1 MNTKR
6 TALIGLSLTSVLLA
20 AGCGS
25 STKTAATTVAPA
37 ATTAAPTATTAAAM
51 STLKGVCPDKVII
64 QTDWFPEAEHGA
76 VFNLLGPDA
85 KTSKDTG
92 ATLGTLTAGGK
103 AQGVQLEIRSGGPL
117 LGDQTVVSQMYKDKS
132 IMLGFVSTDEAIKFS
147 TDTPVVGV
155 VAPQDKSPQVIL
167 WDKKSHPTAKTIAD
181 IAKEVDEVTV
191 FGGATYIDFLTSTG
205 VVPKA
210 KANFNYKGDKI
221 LAKPGADKIAHQGF
235 ATAEPFQYAHLE
247 TGAIDVGYGL
257 VYDTGWKLYPEALS
271 ARTDALADP
280 KIKTCLKALVPMI
293 QQSQIDYIAN
303 HTAADAI
310 IIDAV
315 KVFDTFW
322 KQSQADTDN
331 SVKLQK
337 ELGIVG
343 NGTTPTLGDFED
355 ARMADFIAKAI
366 PVLTSDGKTKVKA
379 DLKMSDI
386 ATNEFIDKAISYK

>member
-1 MNTKR
+1 MSTKR
-6 TALIGLSLTSVLLA
+6 TALIGLTLSGVLIA
-20 AGCGS
+20 AGCSS
-25 STKTAATTVAPA
+25 STKT
-37 ATTAAPTATTAAAM
+37 TTAGAAKDGA
-51 STLKGVCPDKVII
+51 LKAVCPAKVVV

-76 VFNLLGPDA
+76 TFQLMGADA

-92 ATLGTLTAGGK
+92 ATLGTLTFQGK
-103 AQGVQLEIRSGGPL
+103 AQGVQLEIRGGGPL
-117 LGDQTVVSQMYKDKS
+117 LGDQTVVSQMYKDKD
-132 IMLGFVSTDEAIKFS
+132 ILLGFVSTDEAIKFS

-167 WDKKSHPTAKTIAD
+167 WDKKSHPNAKTIGD

-205 VVPKA
+205 IVPKA

-221 LAKPGADKIAHQGF
+221 LAKPGSDKIAHQGF
-235 ATAEPFQYAHLE
+235 ATAEPFQYAHLD
-247 TGAIDVGYGL
+247 TGAIDVGYSL

-271 ARTDALADP
+271 ARADALKDA
-280 KIKTCLKALVPMI
+280 KTKTCLKALVPMF

-303 HTAADAI
+303 HAAADKI

-322 KQSQADTDN
+322 KQSQADIDN

-343 NGTTPTLGDFED
+343 NGTTATLGDFED
-355 ARMADFIAKAI
+355 ARMVDFIAKAI

-379 DLKMSDI
+379 GLKPADI
-386 ATNEFIDKAISYK
+386 ATNEFIDKTISYK